1 MKILS
6 WNVNGIRAIAKKG
19 FEEARISLKADML
32 CLQETKAQVSEVE
45 TALNLN
51 GDGSF
56 YANQA
61 ERKGY
66 SGTAIITKTTPI
78 NVTYGIG
85 EAEHDQEGRVIT
97 AEYEQFYLVNV
108 YVPNSGRELVRL
120 DYRSTWD
127 KAFLAYLQ
135 ALDKTKP
142 VIVCGDFNVAHQAMD
157 LKNPKSNY
165 NKTAG
170 YTQVEIDGF
179 TTFLEGGFFDT
190 FRKQHPDE
198 IAYSYWSFR
207 MGARQRNVGWRIDY
221 FLISNRLE
229 DKLVSSFILPDFMGS
244 DHCPVGIE
252 LDI

>member
-6 WNVNGIRAIAKKG
+6 WNVNGVRAIAKKG
-19 FEEARISLKADML
+19 FEEARKSLDGDIL

-45 TALNLN
+45 VALDLK
-51 GDGSF
+51 GEAQF

-66 SGTAIITKTTPI
+66 SGTAIISKNEPL
-78 NVTYGIG
+78 NVQYGIG
-85 EAEHDQEGRVIT
+85 IDEHDQEGRVIT
-97 AEYEQFYLVNV
+97 AEYKDFYLVNV

-120 DYRSTWD
+120 DYRATWD

-135 ALDKTKP
+135 SLDKEKP
-142 VIVCGDFNVAHQAMD
+142 VIACGDFNVAHQAMD

-179 TTFLEGGFFDT
+179 STMLAGGFIDS
-190 FRKQHPDE
+190 FRMQHPEE

-221 FLISNRLE
+221 MLISNRLE
-229 DKLVSSFILPDFMGS
+229 DKLTSSFILPDYMGS
-244 DHCPVGIE
+244 DHCPIGIE
-252 LDI
+252 LAF